1 MANEKTKKVT
11 KKENFNRL
19 LKIEAVKNNS
29 ALVEFIEHELDL
41 LNRKNASDRKL
52 TGNAAENVEL
62 KKEVLEILS
71 AEPNR
76 LFTATE
82 VWKKMKDWE
91 KFSNQRVSSLLR
103 QLIDEGKAVK
113 TKDKKKSLFQ
123 LAD

>member
-1 MANEKTKKVT
+1 MTNEKAKKATKKD
-11 KKENFNRL
+11 NFNRL
-19 LKIEAVKNNS
+19 LKIEAVRNDS

-103 QLIDEGKAVK
+103 QLIDDGKVTK

-123 LAD
+123 IVG

>member
-19 LKIEAVKNNS
+19 LKIEAVKNDS